1 MNVVTR
7 LKAEGIAL
15 ALEKLTGQEPII
27 QDNETYYSLY
37 WTNAQ
42 QAEILETLNEKFA
55 SGGESEIRVEW
66 FPVVRPVV
74 IKKALPYAIG
84 IFAAG
89 FIIGK
94 IL

>member
-15 ALEKLTGQEPII
+15 ALETITGQQPVIV
-27 QDNETYYSLY
+27 DNETYYTIY
-37 WTNAQ
+37 WTYAQ
-42 QAEILETLNEKFA
+42 QKEILETLNEKLT
-55 SGGESEIRVEW
+55 SDGESEIRVEW
-66 FPVVRPVV
+66 FPIVRPMV

-84 IFAAG
+84 IFAVG
-89 FIIGK
+89 FIVGK